1 MSLKNFA
8 EMFIVLC
15 LRTKVGRGRAA
26 TASSS
31 GLFRNSRSDASST
44 RRFELEQLVKI
55 IKSLTFS

>member
-8 EMFIVLC
+8 KMLIVLC
-15 LRTKVGRGRAA
+15 LRTTVGRGRAA

-44 RRFELEQLVKI
+44 RRLELEQLVK
-55 IKSLTFS
+55 